1 MRRWLRRVRQALPLG
16 LREQDLEDEF
26 RLHLECR
33 AEEWIRAGLPPAEA
47 WRRARLEFGAV
58 ERVKEQCRDARAG
71 VTLRAL
77 VGDLRFAWRQTIRDG
92 ALSLTIVTTI
102 ALAIGVTTTVFSVV
116 HAVVLDPVPY
126 PAHERV
132 VFLWATN
139 ERVGV
144 TLEQARRTGSS
155 IRAGEFAAWRDQS
168 GVFGAF
174 AAVAVTNA
182 AHLGGPARIT
192 FADADANAE
201 PAQVALVSPEFFEV
215 TRVFPRIGRP
225 FGDLRRGMSSAADA
239 RAEVIVQDG
248 YWRRRLEGRA
258 EIVGATVWQD
268 YGAGPEWSRELRVVG
283 IMPRDFTIISRAVD
297 YLQPFA
303 DFDDYAARSPEA
315 RGVVAIGRLK
325 DGLSLAEAQR
335 RAEQFAR
342 ILDERGPAR
351 LRGWKVQLVPAAQEA
366 AGEFRPFMLALFA
379 ALLLLVVVLAA
390 NTATLLL
397 LRLSVRARE
406 IGLRC
411 ALGASTGRLVRQFV
425 TESTALALVGAGAG
439 FLVAYG
445 LLGWLRLTL
454 PHPKT
459 WGGSFLEAEAL
470 RLDWTA
476 VLFAFGAAVAVG
488 GAFGLLP
495 AWHASRTSVVESL
508 KDGGPGVT
516 DAPRRRR
523 ISLALIAAQVVLAS
537 VLVTGGGLLA
547 RSVSAVR
554 EMGPGFEH
562 RSRLAAGVRLTDGRI
577 TRELAANGRTP
588 QEARKLLQAGEEP
601 YWRAKEQLR
610 RTLLEKVASLP
621 GVAGVT
627 SATEIPMTGKYWLG
641 SFRANGP
648 SAAGG
653 TECTQALFTS
663 VDDNYFAEMRIPVL
677 QGRAFDRTD
686 GGDSAPVVIVSAE
699 VAQRCWP
706 GESPIGRHL
715 WKDKHPHVSWFTVVG
730 VVGDTRL
737 DGAQKSPVPHVYE
750 PWSQNR
756 WWWGGTTLILRSA
769 GDPMSLAMPLR
780 REVAALDPDGYLLRA
795 HRLSDLVRDSNW
807 RMNYAAG
814 LSLGL
819 AVVSLLLAAVGI
831 YGVLGH
837 LVSERTREIGMR
849 MALGARATHLVAFV
863 VRHAFAAVAL
873 GLALGLAISAAVV
886 QWLRALLFAIQ
897 PLDIPTF
904 VAAALVLV
912 AIAMT
917 AAALPLRRA
926 LGLDPIAA
934 LRRE

>member
-1 MRRWLRRVRQALPLG
+1 MGEWLRRVRQALPLR
-16 LREQDLEDEF
+16 LREQDLEDELRF
-26 RLHLECR
+26 HIECR
-33 AEEWIRAGLPPAEA
+33 AEKWIRAGLPPAEA
-47 WRRARLEFGAV
+47 WRKARLEFGAL
-58 ERVKEQCRDARAG
+58 ERTKEECRDARAG

-77 VGDLRFAWRQTIRDG
+77 VGDLRFAWRQTVRDG

-126 PAHERV
+126 PAHERM

-139 ERVGV
+139 ERTGV

-155 IRAGEFAAWRDQS
+155 IRAGEFGSWRDQS
-168 GVFGAF
+168 GVFDAL

-182 AHLGGPARIT
+182 AHLGGPERIT

-225 FGDLRRGMSSAADA
+225 FGNFRPGVSSAADA

-258 EIVGATVWQD
+258 EVGATVWQD

-303 DFDDYAARSPEA
+303 DFDAYAARSPEA
-315 RGVVAIGRLK
+315 RGFVAIGRLK
-325 DGLSLAEAQR
+325 EGLSLADAQQR
-335 RAEQFAR
+335 VEQFAR
-342 ILDERGPAR
+342 ILDERAPAR
-351 LRGWKVQLVPAAQEA
+351 LRGWKVQVVPAAQEA

-379 ALLLLVVVLAA
+379 ALLMLVVVLAA

-425 TESTALALVGAGAG
+425 TESTALALAGAG
-439 FLVAYG
+439 VGFLLAHG

-459 WGGSFLEAEAL
+459 WGGSLLEAEAL

-476 VLFAFGAAVAVG
+476 VLFGFGVALAVG
-488 GAFGLLP
+488 SAFGLLP
-495 AWHASRTSVVESL
+495 AWHASRTSVVDSL

-537 VLVTGGGLLA
+537 VLVTGSGLLV

-554 EMGPGFEH
+554 EKGPGFEP
-562 RSRLAAGVRLTDGRI
+562 RSRLAAGVRLTDDRI

-588 QEARKLLQAGEEP
+588 QEARKLVQAGEEP

-610 RTLLEKVASLP
+610 RALLEKVASLP

-627 SATEIPMTGKYWLG
+627 SATEIPMSGRYWLG

-648 SAAGG
+648 AAAGG
-653 TECTQALFTS
+653 TECTHALFTS
-663 VDDNYFAEMRIPVL
+663 VDDNYFAELRIPVL

-737 DGAQKSPVPHVYE
+737 DGVHKSPVPHVYE
-750 PWSQNR
+750 PWGQNR
-756 WWWGGTTLILRSA
+756 WWWGATTLILRSG
-769 GDPMSLAMPLR
+769 GDAMSLAMPLR
-780 REVAALDPDGYLLRA
+780 REVAALDRDGYLLGV
-795 HRLSDLVRDSNW
+795 HRLTDLVRDSNW
-807 RMNYAAG
+807 RMNYAAA
-814 LSLGL
+814 LSVGL
-819 AVVSLLLAAVGI
+819 AVVSLLLAAIGI

-837 LVSERTREIGMR
+837 LVSERTRDIGVR
-849 MALGARATHLVAFV
+849 MALGAPATHLVAFV
-863 VRHAFAAVAL
+863 VRHALTAVAF
-873 GLALGLAISAAVV
+873 GLAMGLAISAGVV
-886 QWLRALLFAIQ
+886 HWLRSLLFAVQ
-897 PLDIPTF
+897 PLDPPTF
-904 VAAALVLV
+904 VAAGLVLV
-912 AIAMT
+912 AIAVM